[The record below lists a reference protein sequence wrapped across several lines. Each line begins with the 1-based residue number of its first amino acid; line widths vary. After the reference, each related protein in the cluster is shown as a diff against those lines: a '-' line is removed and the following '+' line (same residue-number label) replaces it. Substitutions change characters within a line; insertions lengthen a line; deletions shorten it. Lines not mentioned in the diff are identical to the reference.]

1 MSSRDGESGFNK
13 LINNNMKIFMLN
25 TLQLIGSPNPKR
37 ADNIV
42 SNSRVI
48 ERENKPPYFI
58 LNERRSN

>member
-1 MSSRDGESGFNK
+1 MGNYK
-13 LINNNMKIFMLN
+13 WLLIMKIFMLN
-25 TLQLIGSPNPKR
+25 TLHLIGSTNPKR

-48 ERENKPPYFI
+48 ERESKPPYFI

>member
-25 TLQLIGSPNPKR
+25 TLQLIGSTNPKR

-48 ERENKPPYFI
+48 ERESKPPYFI